1 MRVKVKSSRAPGAL
15 ARGGPNRLIYCCL
28 FDRPRLA
35 LSRPPGEIVGPEVDR
50 DRGEAHHDADPED
63 RRVMDRPSLLRWL
76 HAFSLAFPE
85 IGRRQKGKLVAFIA
99 QLELILAAGL
109 ARNAVDAR
117 RGRTVAAQ
125 RDHL

>member
-35 LSRPPGEIVGPEVDR
+35 LSRPPGEIVGPQVDC

-76 HAFSLAFPE
+76 HAFPPRPSPITRSSAERKIVRLH
-85 IGRRQKGKLVAFIA
+85 G
-99 QLELILAAGL
+99 AA
-109 ARNAVDAR
+109 
-117 RGRTVAAQ
+117 
-125 RDHL
+125 